1 MRVGDRD
8 AEGNTRGGGN
18 PRAGDGDVE
27 GNTRAEDG
35 DVEGN
40 TRAGDGDMEG
50 NTRAEDGDV
59 EGNTRAGD
67 GSKMGSVGSVQKP
80 HSSQPAR
87 RDFRTQ
93 NSICYIPAFH
103 MSSFLPQKCETG
115 LSD

>member
-1 MRVGDRD
+1 MK
-8 AEGNTRGGGN
+8 
-18 PRAGDGDVE
+18 

-40 TRAGDGDMEG
+40 TRAGDGDVEG

-80 HSSQPAR
+80 HSSQPAKKR
-87 RDFRTQ
+87 FSYTKF
-93 NSICYIPAFH
+93 NLLYPCFSYVF
-103 MSSFLPQKCETG
+103 FLTSEM
-115 LSD
+115 